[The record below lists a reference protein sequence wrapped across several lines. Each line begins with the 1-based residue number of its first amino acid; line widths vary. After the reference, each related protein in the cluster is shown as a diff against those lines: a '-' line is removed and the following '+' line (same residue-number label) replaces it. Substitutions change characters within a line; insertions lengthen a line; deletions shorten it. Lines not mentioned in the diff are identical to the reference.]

1 MSGLP
6 APSGS
11 AHEQHVEIMSEIRMM
26 PGKLQNAVTRA
37 LFKFQLRVQDY
48 VYSITYQNTDT
59 KSFKHF
65 SCEEKISTKIQF
77 IHCNQCV
84 RHVPIVHLKLSH
96 SPALSPP
103 PPQKK
108 KKKKKKTN
116 NGTRL
121 KSVRDEVNY
130 HTFRRNI
137 TILTS
142 MLSNHLSF
150 RERLYYLLSY

>member
-1 MSGLP
+1 MFVIFKGGGWVSGLP

-26 PGKLQNAVTRA
+26 PGKLQNAVIRA

-48 VYSITYQNTDT
+48 VYSITYQYTDT

-96 SPALSPP
+96 SPALSPTP
-103 PPQKK
+103 PPPKK
-108 KKKKKKTN
+108 KKNRIMALGLNLSVMKYS
-116 NGTRL
+116 GV
-121 KSVRDEVNY
+121 KSQ
-130 HTFRRNI
+130 F
-137 TILTS
+137 
-142 MLSNHLSF
+142 
-150 RERLYYLLSY
+150 